1 MSPTKVLLVDD
12 HPIVRTGIRNLLER
26 AAEINVVGEASDGFE
41 ALKLVE
47 KLSPDVVLL
56 DMEMPGMNGS
66 EVAIHLKEA
75 GSPVKILALSAHDD
89 KQYIQELLANGA
101 SGYLTKEEV
110 PEAIIEAVRGVARG
124 EQGWVSRKIAAK
136 MTTWMNED
144 SPARHKGLTPR
155 EVQVLKILSW
165 GWPRVWRQQC
175 TRSERDGY
183 RPGKCREIPTLFVG
197 SFPIERVIRI
207 TYNKISG
214 VGCILRLTTNIE
226 RMLTYLNK

>member
-1 MSPTKVLLVDD
+1 LNWAISDYYEERAMSPTKVLLVDD

-26 AAEINVVGEASDGFE
+26 AAEISVVGEAGDGFE

-47 KLSPDVVLL
+47 ELSPDVVLL

-66 EVAIHLKEA
+66 EVAIHLKQA

-110 PEAIIEAVRGVARG
+110 PETIIEAVRGVARG

-136 MTTWMNED
+136 MTIWMSGD
-144 SPARHKGLTPR
+144 SPADHMGLTPR
-155 EVQVLKILSW
+155 EVQVLKMVVAGKTNQEIGLELGISEKTVEKHLEGVFSKLGVASRVEAAVHAVRE
-165 GWPRVWRQQC
+165 GWV
-175 TRSERDGY
+175 
-183 RPGKCREIPTLFVG
+183 
-197 SFPIERVIRI
+197 
-207 TYNKISG
+207 
-214 VGCILRLTTNIE
+214 
-226 RMLTYLNK
+226 